1 MKAKLSIIALFI
13 SLFSTITLIGQTRES
28 MDIIFPTS
36 GNCYTCKLRIE
47 DAVNTIVGVEFVNW
61 VNSDAIT
68 EVIYDGSKTDAFQIM
83 HTIANVGHDTEWYPA
98 PDSAYNLLIGTCC
111 EYERV
116 MDYTNVQE
124 GYLSLMDIWVTPL
137 TEVRLWDEVDISIFP
152 TIGNGLFYINI
163 GNFQHQ
169 TQIGASVY
177 SIAGQRVYT
186 QNLTTG
192 NENQIDLSSLNSGQY
207 FLVVLT
213 GKTVISK
220 SKLIKL

>member
-1 MKAKLSIIALFI
+1 MKAKFSIIALFI
-13 SLFSTITLIGQTRES
+13 SLFSIITLIGQTRES

-68 EVIYDGSKTDAFQIM
+68 EVIYDVSKTDAFQIM
-83 HTIANVGHDTEWYPA
+83 HTIANVGHDTVWYPA
-98 PDSAYNLLIGTCC
+98 RDSAYNLLIGTCC

-124 GYLSLMDIWVTPL
+124 GYLSLMDIWVTQL
-137 TEVRLWDEVDISIFP
+137 TEVRLRDEVDISIFP
-152 TIGNGLFYINI
+152 TIGNGLFYLNI

-169 TQIGASVY
+169 AQIGASVY

-186 QNLTTG
+186 QNLTPG
-192 NENQIDLSSLNSGQY
+192 SENKIDLSSLNSGQY

-213 GKTVISK
+213 GKTVILK